1 MIETED
7 SSEYDATVA
16 EAVVAA
22 LAGQLG
28 KSPQSIR
35 LDDDLLRDLGI
46 DSMSMAEMT
55 VLVEQAAGVRIPGYE
70 LLDVQTVGD
79 LVRLLTRYSHRSA
92 PPESAGR

>member
-7 SSEYDATVA
+7 LPEYDAKLA
-16 EAVVAA
+16 EEVVAA
-22 LAGQLG
+22 LAGKLG

-55 VLVEQAAGVRIPGYE
+55 VSVEQAAGARIPGNE

-79 LVRLLTRYSHRSA
+79 LVRLLSRYSHRSA